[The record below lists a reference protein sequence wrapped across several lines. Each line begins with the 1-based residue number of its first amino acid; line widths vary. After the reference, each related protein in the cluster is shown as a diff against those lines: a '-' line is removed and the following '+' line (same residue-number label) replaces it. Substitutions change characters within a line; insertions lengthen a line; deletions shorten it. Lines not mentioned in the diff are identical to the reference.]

1 VHLKI
6 CHTFVDHLVK
16 PSGQIILIYPMAKTK
31 DLSAEEKILNAAK
44 RIFENKGMSGARM
57 QEIADEANI
66 NKSLLHY
73 YYRSKQL
80 LFEAVFKTAFN
91 KLAPQIN
98 TILNSDQSICEKIKN
113 FSNNYTT
120 FMIKHPYLPN
130 FILQE
135 LNRNPDF
142 SKEIISSKTFPS
154 MKNFKNQ
161 IREAVKNGKIRPIEA
176 DQLFINILAL
186 NIFPFIGAPLI
197 KGFVNADDKEYKSI
211 LERRKTEVSD
221 FIIQS
226 IKLK

>member
-1 VHLKI
+1 MI
-6 CHTFVDHLVK
+6 
-16 PSGQIILIYPMAKTK
+16 KTK
-31 DLSAEEKILNAAK
+31 NITAEEKILTAAK
-44 RIFENKGMSGARM
+44 RVFENKGMVGARM
-57 QEIADEANI
+57 QEIADEAKI

-98 TILNSDQSICEKIKN
+98 TVLNSDQSICEKIKN

-135 LNRNPDF
+135 LNRNPEF
-142 SKEIISSKTFPS
+142 VKELISEKTFPS

-161 IREAVKNGKIRPIEA
+161 IRNAVKEGKIRHIEA
-176 DQLFINILAL
+176 EQLFINILAL
-186 NIFPFIGAPLI
+186 NIFPFIAAPLI
-197 KGFVNADDKEYKSI
+197 KGFINATDKEYKTI

>member
-1 VHLKI
+1 M
-6 CHTFVDHLVK
+6 T
-16 PSGQIILIYPMAKTK
+16 KTK
-31 DLSAEEKILNAAK
+31 DISAEEKILNAAK
-44 RIFENKGMSGARM
+44 RVFEDKGMSGARM
-57 QEIADEANI
+57 QEIADEAKI

-80 LFEAVFKTAFN
+80 LFEAVFKRAFN

-120 FMIKHPYLPN
+120 FMLKHPYLPN

-142 SKEIISSKTFPS
+142 VKELISSKTFPS
-154 MKNFKNQ
+154 MKNFQNQ
-161 IREAVKNGKIRPIEA
+161 IRDAVKKGKIRSIEA
-176 DQLFINILAL
+176 EQLFIHILAL

-197 KGFVNADDKEYKSI
+197 KGFINTTDKEAIKPVDFKTKSLCSGKYTYK
-211 LERRKTEVSD
+211 
-221 FIIQS
+221 
-226 IKLK
+226 

>member
-1 VHLKI
+1 MI
-6 CHTFVDHLVK
+6 
-16 PSGQIILIYPMAKTK
+16 K
-31 DLSAEEKILNAAK
+31 DISAEEKILNAA
-44 RIFENKGMSGARM
+44 RRVFENKGMSGARM
-57 QEIADEANI
+57 QEIADEAKI

-91 KLAPQIN
+91 QLAPKIN
-98 TILNSDQSICEKIKN
+98 KIFNTDESVFEKIKN
-113 FSNNYTT
+113 FSDNYTT

-142 SKEIISSKTFPS
+142 VKELISTKSFPS
-154 MKNFKNQ
+154 IKKFQNQ
-161 IREAVKNGKIRPIEA
+161 ISDAVKKGVIRPISSE
-176 DQLFINILAL
+176 QLFINILAL
-186 NIFPFIGAPLI
+186 NIFPFIAAPLL
-197 KGFVNADDKEYKSI
+197 KGFINATDDDYKSI
-211 LERRKTEVSD
+211 LERRKTDVAD

>member
-1 VHLKI
+1 
-6 CHTFVDHLVK
+6 
-16 PSGQIILIYPMAKTK
+16 MTK
-31 DLSAEEKILNAAK
+31 DISAEEKILNAAK
-44 RIFENKGMSGARM
+44 RVFENKGMDGARM
-57 QEIADEANI
+57 QEIADEAKI

-98 TILNSDQSICEKIKN
+98 KIFNTDESIFEKIKN
-113 FSNNYTT
+113 FSDNYTS

-142 SKEIISSKTFPS
+142 VKELISTKSFPS
-154 MKNFKNQ
+154 IEKFQDQ
-161 IREAVKNGKIRPIEA
+161 IRDAVKKGEIRPIESE
-176 DQLFINILAL
+176 QLFINILAL
-186 NIFPFIGAPLI
+186 NIFPFIGASLL
-197 KGFVNADDKEYKSI
+197 KGFLNATDKEYKTI
-211 LERRKTEVSD
+211 LERRKTDVSD